1 MNEIDIKRIIMLHI
15 ILFLFLNIYLL
26 LIVRVVQG
34 IGVGLATTATGTIVS
49 QIIPPSRTGEGIG
62 YFSSSVVL
70 AQAIGPLIGI
80 LLIQYFSY
88 TYVFIFSLTIGI
100 VCFLF
105 AFIIQAPTIEVEE
118 TETKKGTF
126 KLSNYL
132 ERSSI
137 PIASVMLVIGITYS
151 SILSFISTYAETIHL
166 VQAGTFY
173 FVVYAIVVLLTRPIT
188 GKVLDKFGG
197 NAVIYPAIIIFAI
210 GMFF

>member
-1 MNEIDIKRIIMLHI
+1 
-15 ILFLFLNIYLL
+15 
-26 LIVRVVQG
+26 
-34 IGVGLATTATGTIVS
+34 
-49 QIIPPSRTGEGIG
+49 
-62 YFSSSVVL
+62 
-70 AQAIGPLIGI
+70 
-80 LLIQYFSY
+80 
-88 TYVFIFSLTIGI
+88 TIGI

-118 TETKKGTF
+118 TETKRRTF

-173 FVVYAIVVLLTRPIT
+173 FVVYAIVVLLTRPIS

-197 NAVIYPAIIIFAI
+197 NAVIYPTIIIFAI
-210 GMFF
+210 GMFFISKATSTSTFLVIGITYSSILSFISTYAETIHLVQAGTFYFVVYAIVVLLTRPISGKVLDKFGGNAVIFPTIIIFAIGMFFISKATSTSTF